1 VEIRT
6 GAPASEIAAL
16 TERDIAHLI
25 HPHCPPTARER
36 LIIARGEGCRVWDAE
51 GREYLDVTGGGLWAN
66 LVGLG
71 RAELAEAAARELE
84 RTGFFCAFWDFS
96 NEPAITL
103 AERLAE
109 IAPDSID
116 RVYLTCGGS
125 EGIEVAIKIARMYH
139 HMAGDGDRDWILG
152 RRQSYHGVGHGG
164 SSATD
169 FDWLSDG
176 QGPPLPHF
184 THLTP
189 TWPYRIEADA
199 QGDVTDHLIDELERR
214 IEEIG
219 PGRVAAFLGEPIM
232 GVGGLLVPPE
242 DYWPRVADVLHRHG
256 ILLMLDEVVTG
267 FGRMGEWFAAQHYG
281 VEPDVMVTAKGL
293 TSGYFPFGAVL
304 MSERVGE
311 RIAGGDDGF
320 PLGYTYTAHVAGS
333 AVALANLQIIE
344 REGLRG
350 RAVELGARMRELL
363 DPLAELPVVG
373 EVRGAGLLAGIEL
386 VADKST
392 QEPMVDIHP
401 VTDILREEHGLI
413 VRAAMNSS
421 LVLSPSLVL
430 SESEL
435 ERSVEAIGAVLE
447 RTTPEGRVQSDGSY
461 RGGS

>member
-1 VEIRT
+1 VEIPTR
-6 GAPASEIAAL
+6 APTRDVAAL
-16 TERDIAHLI
+16 TERDLAHLI
-25 HPHCPPTARER
+25 HPHCPPTVRER
-36 LIIARGEGCRVWDAE
+36 LIVARGEGCRIWDAD

-71 RAELAEAAARELE
+71 RSELAEAAACELE

-96 NEPAITL
+96 NEPAIEL
-103 AERLAE
+103 AERLTE
-109 IAPDSID
+109 ITPDAIN
-116 RVYLTCGGS
+116 RVYFTCGGS

-139 HMAGDGDRDWILG
+139 QMSGDGERDWILG

-169 FDWLSDG
+169 FEWLREG

-184 THLTP
+184 THLSP
-189 TWPYRIEADA
+189 TWPYRIEPDVR
-199 QGDVTDHLIDELERR
+199 GDVTDHLIDELERR
-214 IEEIG
+214 IEEVG
-219 PGRVAAFLGEPIM
+219 PGRIAAFLGEPIM

-242 DYWPRVADVLHRHG
+242 DYWPRVAEVLRRHG
-256 ILLMLDEVVTG
+256 ILLMVDEVVTG

-344 REGLRG
+344 REGLRE

-363 DPLAELPVVG
+363 DPLADLPVVG
-373 EVRGAGLLAGIEL
+373 EVRGAGLLAAIEL
-386 VADKST
+386 VADKAT
-392 QEPMVDIHP
+392 REPMCDIHP
-401 VTDILREEHGLI
+401 VTDALREEYGLI
-413 VRAAMNSS
+413 VRAAMNAS

-430 SESEL
+430 SRPEL
-435 ERSVEAIGAVLE
+435 ECCAEAIGAVLE
-447 RTTPEGRVQSDGSY
+447 RTTPEGTVR
-461 RGGS
+461 